1 MPSRLPPLLLLHS
14 RNQGKISVK
23 PDMGRLSHH
32 WWEGMTSFSG
42 HREQSTWP
50 GNKAIGGAYLAGR
63 MAVKGEAFVS
73 GFRN

>member
-1 MPSRLPPLLLLHS
+1 
-14 RNQGKISVK
+14 
-23 PDMGRLSHH
+23 
-32 WWEGMTSFSG
+32 MTSFPG

-50 GNKAIGGAYLAGR
+50 GNKAIGGAYLAER

>member
-1 MPSRLPPLLLLHS
+1 MPSWLPPLLLRSS
-14 RNQGKISVK
+14 RSQGKTSVK
-23 PDMGRLSHH
+23 PNTGRLSHH
-32 WWEGMTSFSG
+32 WWEGMTSFPG

-50 GNKAIGGAYLAGR
+50 GNKAIRGAYLAGR